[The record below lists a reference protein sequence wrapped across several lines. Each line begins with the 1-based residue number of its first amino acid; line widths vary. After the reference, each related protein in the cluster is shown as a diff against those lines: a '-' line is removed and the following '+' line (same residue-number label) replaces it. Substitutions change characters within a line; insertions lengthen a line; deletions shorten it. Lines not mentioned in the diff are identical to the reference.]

1 MEAEENEEV
10 VGPARDWDVHILHQ
24 VEDVDGKPTDN
35 KHKHHQ
41 EQDNTSLSVAR
52 VGVTF
57 LCTRICY
64 GNNGL

>member
-1 MEAEENEEV
+1 MEAEEYEDV

-24 VEDVDGKPTDN
+24 VEDVDGKPTDH
-35 KHKHHQ
+35 KHKYHQ
-41 EQDNTSLSVAR
+41 EQDQTPFSVAR
-52 VGVTF
+52 VCVPF